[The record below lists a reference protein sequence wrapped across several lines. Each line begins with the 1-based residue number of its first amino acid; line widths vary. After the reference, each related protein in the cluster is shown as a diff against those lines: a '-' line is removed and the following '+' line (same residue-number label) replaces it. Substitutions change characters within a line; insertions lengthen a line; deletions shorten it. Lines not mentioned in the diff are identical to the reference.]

1 MSNTEELEN
10 MSKINGKPVDA
21 IGQMIFQINMDH
33 FKSPFNIEKIFGLID
48 KKTNAVFKFK
58 LVVNEDGPREIK
70 FKLVYVSEEHIDCQV
85 KIASGPSEIL
95 ENMTVGDELKTFNY
109 ELGLMNWN
117 NVEFVSFVISLCVT
131 LKPSLYGNVFARKFN
146 DASTSDFIVQC
157 QDKQFHVHQL
167 ILREG
172 SKYFAEAIDCTF
184 SPHAQNMKR

>member
-33 FKSPFNIEKIFGLID
+33 FKSPFHVEKVVGLID

-109 ELGLMNWN
+109 EFGLMSLNK
-117 NVEFVSFVISLCVT
+117 FFIVSIIISLHIT
-131 LKPSLYGNVFARKFN
+131 LKPSLNVNVFAGVGI
-146 DASTSDFIVQC
+146 FIV
-157 QDKQFHVHQL
+157 HAG
-167 ILREG
+167 E
-172 SKYFAEAIDCTF
+172 TF
-184 SPHAQNMKR
+184 VF